1 MDETTA
7 PQSAPQPQPVADA
20 PTWTPVAGGF
30 WLRGG
35 AYMIDSLVVSVVGTL
50 AFFVAPAHIQTAGRI
65 LTAVL
70 YFTFVPVLWNGQTLG
85 KSAGGLAV
93 VREDGRPLSHL
104 TTFLRYIGYL
114 LSLLPLGLGF
124 LAAAFTPNKRALHD
138 YVAGTRVLQIE
149 EIGLARRVCVI
160 AVAVLLP
167 LVAVLGIAAAIAI
180 PQFSRLQA
188 RAKEAEA
195 KGRLGALRSA
205 AAIYY
210 GGHDGAYPPDL
221 SQLPEARPSPGLAQH
236 PAASG
241 VEVYGAEACAGGKDA
256 AGLNPAKLRDTGK
269 WGYVAD
275 PKAPCYGQ
283 IFIDCTH
290 ADAQGKTWYS
300 F

>member
-7 PQSAPQPQPVADA
+7 PQSDPQPQPVADA
-20 PTWTPVAGGF
+20 PSWTPAAGGF

-35 AYMIDSLVVSVVGTL
+35 AYIIDSLIVSIVGTL
-50 AFFVAPAHIQTAGRI
+50 AFFLAPAPIQTAGRI
-65 LTAVL
+65 LTAVA

-85 KSAGGLAV
+85 KSAAGLAI
-93 VREDGRPLSHL
+93 VREDGQPLSHL
-104 TTFLRYIGYL
+104 TTVLRYIGYL

-124 LAAAFTPNKRALHD
+124 LAAAFTKNKRALHD

-180 PQFSRLQA
+180 PRFSHLQA
-188 RAKEAEA
+188 RAKEGEA
-195 KGRLGALRSA
+195 KGRLGALRA
-205 AAIYY
+205 AAMIYY
-210 GGHDGAYPPDL
+210 GDHNGAYPPDL
-221 SQLPEARPSPGLAQH
+221 SQLPEARQAPGLAQH

-241 VEVYGAEACAGGKDA
+241 VEVYGAEVCAGGKEA
-256 AGLNPAKLRDTGK
+256 AALNPTKLRDTGK
-269 WGYVAD
+269 WGYVAA
-275 PKAPCYGQ
+275 PKAPCDGQ

-290 ADAQGKTWYS
+290 DDSRGKSWSS

>member
-1 MDETTA
+1 MDEATA
-7 PQSAPQPQPVADA
+7 PQSAPEPQSVAQEPSWAPV
-20 PTWTPVAGGF
+20 PGGF

-35 AYMIDSLVVSVVGTL
+35 AYMIDSLVVSVAGTL
-50 AFFVAPAHIQTAGRI
+50 AFFVAPAPVQTAGRI

-70 YFTFVPVLWNGQTLG
+70 YFTVVPVLWNGQTLG
-85 KSAGGLAV
+85 KSAAGLAIL
-93 VREDGRPLSHL
+93 REDGQPLNHL
-104 TTFLRYIGYL
+104 TSFLRYIGYL

-160 AVAVLLP
+160 GFAVLLP
-167 LVAVLGIAAAIAI
+167 FVAVLGIAAAIAI

-188 RAKEAEA
+188 RAKEGEVKA
-195 KGRLGALRSA
+195 RLVSLRSA
-205 AAIYY
+205 AMIYE
-210 GGHDGAYPPDL
+210 GDHNGAYPPDL
-221 SQLPEARPSPGLAQH
+221 SQLPQARPSPGLSQH

-241 VEVYGAEACAGGKDA
+241 VEVYGAEVCADVKDSA
-256 AGLNPAKLRDTGK
+256 ALNPAKLRDTGK

-275 PKAPCYGQ
+275 PKAPCYGRV
-283 IFIDCTH
+283 FLDCTH
-290 ADAQGKTWYS
+290 ADAQGKPWSS

>member
-7 PQSAPQPQPVADA
+7 PQPAPQPQPVEDA
-20 PTWTPVAGGF
+20 PTWTPVPGGF

-35 AYMIDSLVVSVVGTL
+35 AYMIDSQVVSVVGAL
-50 AFFVAPAHIQTAGRI
+50 AFFLAPVPVRTAGRI
-65 LTAVL
+65 LTGIL

-93 VREDGRPLSHL
+93 VREDGRPLNHL
-104 TTFLRYIGYL
+104 TAFLRYIGYL
-114 LSLLPLGLGF
+114 LSLLPLGLGIV
-124 LAAAFTPNKRALHD
+124 AAVFTPNKRALHD

-149 EIGLARRVCVI
+149 EISLARRVCVI

-180 PQFSRLQA
+180 PRFSHLQA
-188 RAKEAEA
+188 RAKEGEA
-195 KGRLGALRSA
+195 KGRLGSLRSA
-205 AAIYY
+205 AMIYY
-210 GGHDGAYPPDL
+210 GDHNGAYPPDL
-221 SQLPEARPSPGLAQH
+221 SQLPQARQSPGLAQH

-241 VEVYGAEACAGGKDA
+241 VEVYGAQACAGGKDA
-256 AGLNPAKLRDTGK
+256 AALNPAKLRDTGK

-290 ADAQGKTWYS
+290 ADSQGKTWSS